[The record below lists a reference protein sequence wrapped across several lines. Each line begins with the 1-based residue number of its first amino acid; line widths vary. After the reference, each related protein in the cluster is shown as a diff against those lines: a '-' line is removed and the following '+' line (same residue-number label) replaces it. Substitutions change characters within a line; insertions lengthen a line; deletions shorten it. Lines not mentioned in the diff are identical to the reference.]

1 MDKFQALRIS
11 STVAESGGFSS
22 AAKRLGISASAVTKA
37 IARLE
42 SELDVQLF
50 RRSTRHVALSG
61 PGRLLLEHCS
71 NVLEAL
77 SDAEAAVKKM
87 RDSSGGNVR
96 VVMPYSFGRVTF
108 APELPRFHARYP
120 NITLDLYFNDD
131 PTNLVAEGFDLAVL
145 SRQLDDSPVIRRVLI
160 RVPLVTAASP
170 QYLAAHGTPKSLED
184 LAIHNCIIGKFGNE
198 WQFRNDKGKP
208 MSVAVNGSITIHSG
222 DVLREAAAAGLGIA
236 QSTWWLFRRDFAD
249 GTLVRLF
256 EHNEVDGVPISVIYP
271 NKKHLPREVKAVLD
285 FLLEVTR
292 FDDEHDRTREAN
304 PRSRRAAAE

>member
-1 MDKFQALRIS
+1 MDKFQALKVFA
-11 STVAESGGFSS
+11 TVAENGGFSS

-37 IARLE
+37 ISRLE
-42 SELDVQLF
+42 SDLDVQLF

-61 PGRLLLEHCS
+61 PGRLLFEHCA
-71 NVLEAL
+71 NVFEAL
-77 SDAEAAVKKM
+77 SDAETAVKKM

-108 APELPRFHARYP
+108 APELPRFQERHP

-145 SRQLDDSPVIRRVLI
+145 SRQLDDSPIIRRVLI

-170 QYLAAHGTPKSLED
+170 EYLAKHGMPRSLED
-184 LAIHNCIIGKFGNE
+184 LANHICIIGKFGNH
-198 WQFRNDKGKP
+198 WQFKNQNDEAI
-208 MSVAVNGSITIHSG
+208 SVAVNGPVTIHSG

-236 QSTWWLFRRDFAD
+236 QSTWWLFRRDFER

-256 EHNEVDGVPISVIYP
+256 EGNEVDGVPISVIYP

-292 FDDEHDRTREAN
+292 FDGELVRHRGAG
-304 PRSRRAAAE
+304 RAAVEAAE